1 MLSSLAT
8 VYLNDSQTVV
18 FACPQCGQPHV
29 APSGEQKSQAVTCT
43 CGQRIPLVH
52 HTRKDTRYPT
62 RLHGTCAHVGASM
75 VESILITSL
84 SRSGM
89 SFRTLLPH
97 NLHVNDVVEIGFI
110 LDNAEHTSLIF
121 KASIRWIERRTVG
134 AMFKPDDK
142 QISLLSTYLQSRT
155 PPAA

>member
-8 VYLNDSQTVV
+8 VYLNDSQAVV

-29 APSGEQKSQAVTCT
+29 APSGEQKSQAITCT
-43 CGQRIPLVH
+43 CGQRIPLVR
-52 HTRKDTRYPT
+52 HTRQDPRYPT
-62 RLHGTCAHVGASM
+62 RLHGTYAPLGASM

-97 NLHVNDVVEIGFI
+97 NLHVDDVVEIGFI
-110 LDNAEHTSLIF
+110 LDNAEHTSLML
-121 KASIRWIERRTVG
+121 KASSRWIERRTVG
-134 AMFKPDDK
+134 VMFKPNDK
-142 QISLLSTYLQSRT
+142 QIDLLSTYLQSW
-155 PPAA
+155 PPPSA